1 MESLQVNDIF
11 GFWCVCF
18 SILFVF
24 ESFVVWFSDFLI
36 FHTQISIHFVCNIHQ
51 INYSNSPYMKVTVAP
66 IHTVL
71 LYIRSSCTFS
81 ELNSKIN
88 LMDSWSESKAE
99 IRNWSKP
106 YNDYSLSAIIRYSR
120 DKQERGWKLLE
131 GNMVYL
137 IYNVEFQVFHSK
149 KSYLR
154 SFPSMCVRFVHRFFF
169 FFIFI

>member
-1 MESLQVNDIF
+1 MSM
-11 GFWCVCF
+11 
-18 SILFVF
+18 ILLVSDSDAFVF
-24 ESFVVWFSDFLI
+24 RFCLFLNLLLFDFLTLWFFI
-36 FHTQISIHFVCNIHQ
+36 LKYQYIFVCNIHQ

-120 DKQERGWKLLE
+120 DKLERGWKLLE